1 VNVAVIPAL
10 NEEGSVAN
18 AVRGVRRYVDRAI
31 VVDNGSRDRTAERA
45 QEAGAEVITHSVK
58 GYGAACLAGIE
69 RAREIGAAVILFL
82 DSDGSEDP
90 DEAPLLLVP
99 TASGEA
105 DLALGVRTRE
115 TIADG
120 AMTASQRFG
129 NWLAPTLM
137 RLSVGARYSDLP
149 PFKAIRADAL
159 DRLTLRDRAHGFTIE
174 LLLEAHRQRLRV
186 VERVVHCR
194 PRAAGES
201 KVSGTF
207 SGSVRAGTK
216 IIYSIG
222 RYALRARFGD
232 NRFV

>member
-1 VNVAVIPAL
+1 MNVAVIPAL
-10 NEEGSVAN
+10 NEEGSVAD
-18 AVRGVRRYVDRAI
+18 AVRGVRRHVDCVI

-45 QEAGAEVITHSVK
+45 EEAGAEVVSHSVK

-69 RAREIGAAVILFL
+69 RAKERGATALLFL
-82 DSDGSEDP
+82 DADGSEDP

-99 TASGEA
+99 IKSGEA
-105 DLALGVRTRE
+105 DLALGVRTPE
-115 TIADG
+115 TTAEG
-120 AMTASQRFG
+120 AMTSPQRFG
-129 NWLAPTLM
+129 NWLGPTLM
-137 RLSVGARYSDLP
+137 RRLIGARYSDMP

-174 LLLEAHRQRLRV
+174 LLLEAHRHGLRV
-186 VERVVHCR
+186 VEKIVHCR

-207 SGSVRAGTK
+207 SGSVRAGTR

-232 NRFV
+232 G